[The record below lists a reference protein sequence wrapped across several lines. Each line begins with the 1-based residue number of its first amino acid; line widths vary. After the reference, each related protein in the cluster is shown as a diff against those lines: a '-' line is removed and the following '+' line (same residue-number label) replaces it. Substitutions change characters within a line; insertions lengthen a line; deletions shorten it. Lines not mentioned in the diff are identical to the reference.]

1 MSTQRR
7 IGKAIESALGVGTDI
22 WKAQKDW
29 ALKRSESE
37 ALERYRNAQAARL
50 EAQQQFLDILAEEE
64 RQRSGVPPMSTSSDG
79 QTRQDLFAPIDKLD
93 IGQLGTESSLA
104 PDTHR
109 PSPAY
114 VPKNLGLFGVSPEA
128 QLQHLPS
135 VGRDSPVVPSPE
147 SEDNTY
153 GFVVSGSPEAQ
164 RFSGSGADVV
174 AGLPSGTFSGTG
186 AQGRPL
192 FEGSATRSMWSPQY
206 DPRNDRRRRLGGLA
220 GLPNIDVFAPRD
232 ELPAF
237 TNQQAFLLD
246 HIKGLAQST
255 VAAPTKIDYTNSAGQ
270 SVTTYANLDL
280 LLNAPKFH
288 AARGIPGMEAVI
300 DNLNLSPMS
309 SLDATARNNVQIQ
322 ENRTVDQITQDAV
335 NSPLNSHNPLQRA
348 MNDNPLGGGGVTDG
362 PFGPSIT
369 TVNIDPMDR
378 RVLQNLIPLSN
389 VIQQI
394 GDLSMSLN
402 TQETRFMAGLYQTG
416 QIFDSIA
423 GTTWWTPADH
433 RPMNENEIKDLWDQM
448 NPGSTKQQ
456 RDIGINKIR
465 QLSKLRHAYAG
476 LFAEMG
482 GERGRKSDDDVRRA
496 LQMVPGAGETR
507 ELTLSM
513 LDNLYKNFINTYNGI
528 VYGPIA
534 VLEGGGGITREDIL
548 TESLMADR
556 PLLQSTGIMGEM
568 TQGLMDI
575 GEAMGQKGRDSG
587 FNAFD
592 PNTNI
597 TDGSDG
603 GTTGSIG
610 AVREQS
616 RNEDTPVDRRLQ
628 VGDRVRVPAWARQRS
643 SVIGGI
649 PQQ

>member
-1 MSTQRR
+1 MPVQRR
-7 IGKAIESALGVGTDI
+7 IGEAISAALGTGTDI
-22 WKAQKDW
+22 WKAKKDW
-29 ALKRSESE
+29 DLKRSESE
-37 ALERYRNAQAARL
+37 ALERYRNAQAAEL
-50 EAQQQFLDILAEEE
+50 ERRAKFQDLLYE
-64 RQRSGVPPMSTSSDG
+64 RQQGRQGTGG
-79 QTRQDLFAPIDKLD
+79 QTRQNLLDPIDKLD
-93 IGQLGTESSLA
+93 IGQLGTESLLA
-104 PDTHR
+104 QDASR
-109 PSPAY
+109 PPQTY
-114 VPKNLGLFGVSPEA
+114 VPKDFGMFGVSPEA

-135 VGRDSPVVPSPE
+135 AGGESPMVPSPD
-147 SEDNTY
+147 SEDNRY
-153 GFVVSGSPEAQ
+153 GFVVSGSQESQ

-174 AGLPSGTFSGTG
+174 AGLPSETFGGTG

-192 FEGSATRSMWSPQY
+192 FKGRTTAWSPQY
-206 DPRNDRRRRLGGLA
+206 DEEL
-220 GLPNIDVFAPRD
+220 D

-237 TNQQAFLLD
+237 TNQQAFVRQG
-246 HIKGLAQST
+246 IEGLARSW

-288 AARGIPGMEAVI
+288 AARSIPGMKAVI
-300 DNLNLSPMS
+300 DNLNLSPMA

-322 ENRTVDQITQDAV
+322 ENWTVDQITQDAV
-335 NSPLNSHNPLQRA
+335 NSPLNNHNPLQRA

-402 TQETRFMAGLYQTG
+402 FQESRFMAGAYQTG
-416 QIFDSIA
+416 QFVDSLFN
-423 GTTWWTPADH
+423 TTWWTPADH
-433 RPMNENEIKDLWDQM
+433 RPMSEGEIEDLWDEM
-448 NPGSTKQQ
+448 NPNTTDQQ

-513 LDNLYKNFINTYNGI
+513 LNNLYKNFINTYNGI

-534 VLEGGGGITREDIL
+534 VLEGGVGITNQDRLDTL
-548 TESLMADR
+548 TESMMADR
-556 PLLQSTGIMGEM
+556 PLLQSTAQSPGIMGEM
-568 TQGLMDI
+568 TRGLMKI
-575 GEAMGQKGRDSG
+575 GRAMGQKRLDSG

-592 PNTNI
+592 DNSSI

-610 AVREQS
+610 AVRPSS

-628 VGDRVRVPAWARQRS
+628 VGDRVEVPEWVRGGS
-643 SVIGGI
+643 SRGI
-649 PQQ
+649 PSRSR

>member
-1 MSTQRR
+1 MGVQRR
-7 IGKAIESALGVGTDI
+7 IGEAISAALGTGTDI
-22 WKAQKDW
+22 WKAKQEWD
-29 ALKRSESE
+29 LQRSESE
-37 ALERYRNAQAARL
+37 ALERYRNAQAAEL
-50 EAQQQFLDILAEEE
+50 ERRAKFQDLLYEKQQG
-64 RQRSGVPPMSTSSDG
+64 RQVVGG
-79 QTRQDLFAPIDKLD
+79 QTPQNLFDPIDKLD
-93 IGQLGTESSLA
+93 IGQLGTESPLA

-109 PSPAY
+109 I

-135 VGRDSPVVPSPE
+135 AGRDSPVVTSPDSPMVPSPD
-147 SEDNTY
+147 SEDNRY

-174 AGLPSGTFSGTG
+174 AGLPSGTFGGTG
-186 AQGRPL
+186 AQGRPV
-192 FEGSATRSMWSPQY
+192 FEASKTGSEWSPQY
-206 DPRNDRRRRLGGLA
+206 DEGLDELRQLA
-220 GLPNIDVFAPRD
+220 EFSGYNALNLFPRD

-237 TNQQAFLLD
+237 TNQQAFIQE
-246 HIKGLAQST
+246 HIKGLARAT
-255 VAAPTKIDYTNSAGQ
+255 VAAPTCFDYTNSAGQ
-270 SVTTYANLDL
+270 SVNTCANLDI

-288 AARGIPGMEAVI
+288 AARSIEGMGSVI
-300 DNLNLSPMS
+300 DNLNLSPMA

-322 ENRTVDQITQDAV
+322 ENRTVDQITQDAA
-335 NSPLNSHNPLQRA
+335 NSPLNNHNPLQRA
-348 MNDNPLGGGGVTDG
+348 MNDNPLGGGGVMDG

-369 TVNIDPMDR
+369 TVNIDPVDR

-402 TQETRFMAGLYQTG
+402 QQESRFMAGAYQTG
-416 QIFDSIA
+416 QFIDTWFN
-423 GTTWWTPADH
+423 TTWWTPADH
-433 RPMNENEIKDLWDQM
+433 RPMNEGEIEDLWDEM
-448 NPGSTKQQ
+448 NPNTTDQQ

-528 VYGPIA
+528 VHGPIA
-534 VLEGGGGITREDIL
+534 VLEGGGGITREDTL
-548 TESLMADR
+548 TESMMADR
-556 PLLQSTGIMGEM
+556 PLLQSTAQSTGIMGEM
-568 TQGLMDI
+568 TRGLMDI
-575 GEAMGQKGRDSG
+575 GRAMGQKPEDYFNPRDRNQNQENG
-587 FNAFD
+587 
-592 PNTNI
+592 
-597 TDGSDG
+597 DG

-610 AVREQS
+610 EVREQI

-628 VGDRVRVPAWARQRS
+628 VGDRVEVPFSDWIRGGRSRGGS
-643 SVIGGI
+643 SVGR
-649 PQQ
+649 